1 MLNIIFYIND
11 ELISINNTSY
21 CSYINIVI
29 IIDNKTYTIGKDIV
43 WYFTSPTSNNENYIN
58 YTYGKFFDII
68 CGSGYSIA
76 KNNNKKVRKIIS
88 LPSKFYNT
96 LYAFFIYNKYYTIYK
111 NFKNYNIIDNSVI
124 YSYKLF
130 NCRDFY
136 RIFTFI

>member
-58 YTYGKFFDII
+58 YAYGKFFDII
-68 CGSGYSIA
+68 RGSGYSIA

-111 NFKNYNIIDNSVI
+111 NFKNYNIIDNRVI